1 MYGLASSD
9 PTFRADTCLRD
20 TYVNIYVNIYKA
32 EK

>member
-20 TYVNIYVNIYKA
+20 TYVNIYKA